1 MSHPNLSVIFLTTNL
16 VTRPYLIAF
25 HSHFSHHY
33 CDGDDIQSRF

>member
-16 VTRPYLIAF
+16 ATPYLIAF

-33 CDGDDIQSRF
+33 RDGDDIQSRF

>member
-16 VTRPYLIAF
+16 ITPPYLITF

-33 CDGDDIQSRF
+33 RDGDDIQSRF